1 MSENYYAEWKNWE
14 ESEFGKTPKHENAYF
29 KTVFKKFNLGS
40 NTKILEIGFG
50 NGYFLNFA
58 HSHGCVIEGIEIVS
72 ELIERAS
79 NNGFKSYSSIESI
92 QKNNKYDLI
101 VMFDVLEH
109 IPQDEVL
116 AFLNLLNGLL
126 SESGSIVLR
135 TPNGSS
141 PFGLANQYG
150 DVTHCNVVT
159 GEKLNYWT
167 KLSGLRVDYIDGD
180 LYPFIF
186 KHNIKKFPSKI
197 IKRILFKIT
206 ERVCRYI
213 FSPQPKGFLSSNLF
227 AILKKK

>member
-1 MSENYYAEWKNWE
+1 MSGNCYAEWKNWK
-14 ESEFGKTPKHENAYF
+14 ESEFGQTPKHENEYF
-29 KTVFKKFNLGS
+29 KTVFKKFNLDN

-58 HSHGCVIEGIEIVS
+58 RHRGCVIEGIELVS
-72 ELIERAS
+72 ELVERAS
-79 NNGFKSYSSIESI
+79 SNGFKSYTSLENI
-92 QKNNKYDLI
+92 QKNNIYDLI
-101 VMFDVLEH
+101 VLFDVLEH

-116 AFLNLLNGLL
+116 DFLNLLNKFLA
-126 SESGSIVLR
+126 ENGSIVIR

-150 DVTHCNVVT
+150 DVTHCNVIT
-159 GEKLNYWT
+159 GTKLNYWT
-167 KLSGLRVDYIDGD
+167 KLSGLRVEHIDGD

-186 KHNIKKFPSKI
+186 KHNIKKLPSKI
-197 IKRILFKIT
+197 IKRILFKVA

-213 FSPQPKGFLSSNLF
+213 FAPQPKGCLSSNLF